1 MKKLLLIAFILFAGN
16 ATASSLPNC
25 STDFISKWDN
35 CFGTYTYADGD
46 IYVGEFKDGKRHGQ
60 GTYTFANGDKYVG
73 EFKDGEEHGQG
84 IYTFANGSKYVG
96 EYKYGKRHRQGT
108 YTFANGNKYVGEYK
122 YDKKH
127 GQGTFTWEKDSK
139 WAGNKY
145 VGEWKDGKIHGQGT
159 YTFADGTVK
168 KGVWEKGSYF
178 GTKAEW
184 DAKIAIEEKEE
195 KERLAREKERLAR
208 EREAE
213 KKYNTIYNF
222 CLLDKSKEVDMQV
235 NAISEA
241 VYKTCKDIAAD
252 PTWYEN
258 FKYNK

>member
-35 CFGTYTYADGD
+35 CFGTYTYANGD
-46 IYVGEFKDGKRHGQ
+46 TYVGEFKDSKQHGQ
-60 GTYTFANGDKYVG
+60 ATFTSANGDKYVG
-73 EFKDGEEHGQG
+73 EFKDG
-84 IYTFANGSKYVG
+84 ILN
-96 EYKYGKRHRQGT
+96 
-108 YTFANGNKYVGEYK
+108 
-122 YDKKH
+122 
-127 GQGTFTWEKDSK
+127 GQGTM
-139 WAGNKY
+139 
-145 VGEWKDGKIHGQGT
+145 
-159 YTFADGTVK
+159 TFADGTVK

-184 DAKIAIEEKEE
+184 DAKIAKEE
-195 KERLAREKERLAR
+195 YEKKLLAEKIAKEEKERLAR

-213 KKYNTIYNF
+213 KKYNTIYNA

-235 NAISEA
+235 STISEA
-241 VYKTCKDIAAD
+241 VYQTCKDIATD
-252 PTWYEN
+252 PSWYEN

>member
-35 CFGTYTYADGD
+35 CFGTFTYANGD
-46 IYVGEFKDGKRHGQ
+46 TYVGEFKDSKQHGQ
-60 GTYTFANGDKYVG
+60 ATFTSANGDKYVG
-73 EFKDGEEHGQG
+73 EFKDGEKYGQG
-84 IYTFANGSKYVG
+84 TNTFASGSKYVG
-96 EYKYGKRHRQGT
+96 EFKYGIR
-108 YTFANGNKYVGEYK
+108 
-122 YDKKH
+122 H
-127 GQGTFTWEKDSK
+127 GQGTFTYASGEKYIGEFKDS
-139 WAGNKY
+139 
-145 VGEWKDGKIHGQGT
+145 IRHGQGT
-159 YTFADGTVK
+159 YTFADGTEK

-252 PTWYEN
+252 PSWYEN